1 MTTMK
6 RPDEAFIDLLKRSGS
21 SEKNEALAAQRELA
35 KAIELPLREG
45 VLVGNILDG
54 IFEAIPMEPGT
65 TTEFPLDLLA
75 PGEEDEFVAYTNP
88 GHGRIPE
95 RAVEGDYVMV
105 PTYSITSS
113 IDYLLR
119 YAREARWDVV
129 GRAVQVLEAESSL
142 H

>member
-1 MTTMK
+1 MTMK

-65 TTEFPLDLLA
+65 TTEFPLDLS
-75 PGEEDEFVAYTNP
+75 PTP
-88 GHGRIPE
+88 IPDTDVFPN
-95 RAVEGDYVMV
+95 ALLKA
-105 PTYSITSS
+105 ITSWFQLTAS
-113 IDYLLR
+113 LLQSTTCCVTH
-119 YAREARWDVV
+119 EKLV
-129 GRAVQVLEAESSL
+129 GML
-142 H
+142 